1 MLEKLNLFISLI
13 LILVLILVRI
23 AFFTLLE
30 QKVLRHI
37 QIRKGPLYT
46 GYIGLLQPFSDA
58 IKLLNKQ
65 NVLTLNI
72 NKIFFLISPLIRLI
86 FSLIIWIRNPN
97 FNSIVIINYRFFYF
111 FLVRGLAVIPI
122 LIIGWRSNCKY
133 SILGSLRRV
142 SQIVSYEAVITILIL
157 SLVWIKGSIRFK
169 VIINIS
175 IIRFMFYG
183 PFFIIWICVILSET
197 NRTPYDF
204 SEGGSEL
211 VSGFITEYGSFGF
224 TLVFIR
230 EYISILFIRL
240 LFTLMLCGNNIFIIG
255 FYIIL
260 VGYLFI
266 WVRASLPR
274 FRYDKLISL
283 VWKRFLPLSILLY
296 IFFYNLDLIKG
307 LFLFI

>member
-1 MLEKLNLFISLI
+1 MLEILNLLIRLIFI
-13 LILVLILVRI
+13 LIFILVSI

-30 QKVLRHI
+30 RKVLSNI

-46 GYIGLLQPFSDA
+46 GYVGLLQPFFDA

-65 NVLTLNI
+65 NIITLNI
-72 NKIFFLISPLIRLI
+72 NKFYFLISPLIRLI
-86 FSLIIWIRNPN
+86 FSLFIWFSNPN
-97 FNSIVIINYRFFYF
+97 FNSIININFRFFFF
-111 FLVRGLAVIPI
+111 FLIRGLAVIPI
-122 LIIGWRSNCKY
+122 LVIGWSSNCKY
-133 SILGSLRRV
+133 SILGSLRSV

-157 SLVWIKGSIRFK
+157 NLVWINSSIRFK
-169 VIINIS
+169 VIISIR
-175 IIRFMFYG
+175 IIRLTFYG
-183 PFFIIWICVILSET
+183 PFFIVWLCVILSET

-224 TLVFIR
+224 TIVFIR

-240 LFTLMLCGNNIFIIG
+240 LFTLILCGNNIYIIG
-255 FYIIL
+255 LYIIL
-260 VGYLFI
+260 VGFVFV

-283 VWKRFLPLSILLY
+283 VWKRFLPLSIILYLY
-296 IFFYNLDLIKG
+296 IYNLDIVKILLIT
-307 LFLFI
+307 